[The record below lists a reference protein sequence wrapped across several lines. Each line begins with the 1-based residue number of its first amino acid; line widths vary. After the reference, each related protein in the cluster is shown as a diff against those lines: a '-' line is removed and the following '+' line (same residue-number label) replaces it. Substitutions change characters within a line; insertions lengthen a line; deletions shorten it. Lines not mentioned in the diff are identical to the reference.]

1 VSVRRII
8 RSEETTNAK
17 ALEILRELAS
27 RSQLSEEQ
35 RKTLDYLEKVV
46 KRRGDEAEALV
57 RHLMERFGFTRVT
70 AVQLVN
76 LSIDSLEELRVVLS
90 YLEKREYSDSE
101 LKEILKLLTGQ

>member
-8 RSEETTNAK
+8 RSEEVTNAK

-46 KRRGDEAEALV
+46 KSRGDEALV
-57 RHLMERFGFTRVT
+57 KQLMERFGFTRVT
-70 AVQLVN
+70 AVQLAN

-90 YLEKREYSDSE
+90 YLERREYSDSE
-101 LKEILKLLTGQ
+101 LREILKLLTGQ